1 MFRFK
6 CLERSLSGRRDATLF
21 IYGQYCRF
29 VRRLCHRAVLPKCI
43 PSDTDWNGLLQLCPD
58 DLRLLSSR
66 NFLNRLKLTCDLDQ
80 ACQAKLERSR
90 GESPASAN
98 QDELVTKERETFGTE
113 ARTYIFSLLG
123 SLLRDIHFS
132 ANIVHGMGSFD
143 PHVLLTLPLEQ
154 ASFCFNA
161 LYDSF
166 RLRGWVD
173 ESSRGDCR
181 NEYFEYPNIDF
192 LIPIPAFRSRTR
204 LFHLFRLCCLCITEE
219 HQALPAIKFQDVD
232 TSSSRC
238 RLSAV
243 VLPAQSYLTNCPGAV
258 SVCTTEAALTNY
270 KELEGQFSSGQLAG
284 DPWAHVDVFGQ
295 TNFLKTLTTAF
306 KNLKRTPLVGT
317 STASRSSFVS
327 TSAGRKINWAAGQAQ
342 NLAYFGDIPPSELS
356 KTVQKLRKGSSKD

>member
-1 MFRFK
+1 M
-6 CLERSLSGRRDATLF
+6 
-21 IYGQYCRF
+21 
-29 VRRLCHRAVLPKCI
+29 
-43 PSDTDWNGLLQLCPD
+43 QLCPD
-58 DLRLLSSR
+58 DLRLLSCR
-66 NFLNRLKLTCDLDQ
+66 DFLNRLKLTCDLDQ

-90 GESPASAN
+90 GESPAPAN

-113 ARTYIFSLLG
+113 ARTYIVSLLG

-143 PHVLLTLPLEQ
+143 PHVLLTLPREQ

-173 ESSRGDCR
+173 ESYRSDCR
-181 NEYFEYPNIDF
+181 DEYFEFVDYFRKTYPSIKSSPGTVADILDF
-192 LIPIPAFRSRTR
+192 LIPIPAFGSRTR
-204 LFHLFRLCCLCITEE
+204 LFHFFRLCCLCITEE
-219 HQALPAIKFQDVD
+219 HQAPPVIKFQDVD

-258 SVCTTEAALTNY
+258 AVCTTEAALTNY

-284 DPWAHVDVFGQ
+284 DPWDHVDVFGQ
-295 TNFLKTLTTAF
+295 ANFLKTLTTAF
-306 KNLKRTPLVGT
+306 KNLKGTPVVGT

-342 NLAYFGDIPPSELS
+342 KLAYFGHIPPSELS
-356 KTVQKLRKGSSKD
+356 KTVQKLREGSSKD

>member
-1 MFRFK
+1 MSP
-6 CLERSLSGRRDATLF
+6 C
-21 IYGQYCRF
+21 
-29 VRRLCHRAVLPKCI
+29 RAVLPKCI
-43 PSDTDWNGLLQLCPD
+43 PSDTDWTGLLQLCLD
-58 DLRLLSSR
+58 DLRLMSCR
-66 NFLNRLKLTCDLDQ
+66 DFLNQLKLTCDLDQ
-80 ACQAKLERSR
+80 AYQAKLERSR
-90 GESPASAN
+90 GESPAPAN

-113 ARTYIFSLLG
+113 ARTYIVSLLG

-173 ESSRGDCR
+173 ESSRSDCR
-181 NEYFEYPNIDF
+181 DEYFEFVDYFRETYPSITFSPGTVADILDF

-204 LFHLFRLCCLCITEE
+204 LFHLIRLCCLCIIEE

-258 SVCTTEAALTNY
+258 AVCTTEAALTNY
-270 KELEGQFSSGQLAG
+270 KELEGQFSSGQ
-284 DPWAHVDVFGQ
+284 
-295 TNFLKTLTTAF
+295 TLTTAF
-306 KNLKRTPLVGT
+306 KNLKGTPVVGT
-317 STASRSSFVS
+317 STASRSSSVS

-342 NLAYFGDIPPSELS
+342 KLAYFGDIPPSELS
-356 KTVQKLRKGSSKD
+356 KTVQKLREGSSKD